1 MRRSILMTFSAI
13 TALGIVSAVV
23 VGVLLN
29 NPRQPHPR
37 SAQAQPTATATTPAQ
52 PTATSTEQASVTCGS
67 LNYAAGRLM
76 TGTSVARASA
86 TCFVKALSGCHSATL
101 NVKVMGVD
109 TDTVY
114 HFSVSSACKTTLDF
128 TNTVIG
134 RPTAT
139 ITATCQSVT
148 DSAYGLEFK
157 SCGTLGD
164 IHLATT

>member
-37 SAQAQPTATATTPAQ
+37 SAQAQ

-148 DSAYGLEFK
+148 DSAYGLDFK
-157 SCGTLGD
+157 GCGTLGD
-164 IHLATT
+164 IHLATI